1 MTNRRPEVLAP
12 AGSLDALAAAIAH
25 GADAVYLG
33 VGALNAR
40 VRAANI
46 AVEQLPAVVA
56 YAHSH
61 KVKVHVALNVPVQP
75 ETLDEATRTLSAISL
90 AGADAVILRDPILME
105 LAHHEC
111 PALAVHAST
120 QAGVCNAESAQ
131 RMRTLGCSRVILA
144 RECSLEEMRAIRQAC
159 PDLEL
164 ESFFFGAQCFGISGA
179 CLLGEAVGQ
188 RSGNYGN
195 CLQACRLPFVDE
207 SGTSLGYPFSMMDL
221 DYLRR
226 VKELVVAGVSSLKI
240 EGRMKSP
247 AWVGCVTAWSRRAAD
262 SWRRGG
268 LTEGEYR
275 IFDTE
280 ISSLFSRPRA
290 DAFLDGERTAEKL
303 VHPDSPTHRGLP
315 LPFRL
320 KPERGRA
327 YLLFEAPVEVSVRDG
342 LLLQYE
348 SGEEEAVSIREL
360 REGAGRGTSI
370 VAAGQ
375 TAWVPAPSRRLKA
388 LALHSCQAVRRQYEV
403 SSGELLKK
411 VEGGS
416 PPMVVSAVKLR
427 TTSLTL
433 EGTCGTFTHSVKYPL
448 TTEPARE
455 AGFGPAS
462 GERLFP
468 AARFDCESGL
478 FVSPSALKALRRRFR
493 SEFADAYAAALTERT
508 ALVQK
513 RAATMEL
520 RFLPTDAELLAR
532 GPAAV
537 SRVTGL
543 PAGSV
548 ATTGGD
554 RFTIEAGTNGTVVR
568 HQDKP

>member
-1 MTNRRPEVLAP
+1 MTIRRPEVLAP

-25 GADAVYLG
+25 GANAVYFG

-40 VRAANI
+40 VRATNI
-46 AVEQLPAVVA
+46 TVEQLPSIVA
-56 YAHSH
+56 YAHRH
-61 KVKVHVALNVPVQP
+61 KVKVHVALNVPMRP
-75 ETLDEATRTLSAISL
+75 ETLDEAVHALGAVAL

-105 LAHHEC
+105 LARHKC
-111 PALAVHAST
+111 PSLAVHAST
-120 QAGVCNAESAQ
+120 QAGVSNAESAR
-131 RMRTLGCSRVILA
+131 RMRALGCSRVILA
-144 RECSLEEMRAIRQAC
+144 RECSLEDMRAIRQAC
-159 PDLEL
+159 PDLEM
-164 ESFFFGAQCFGISGA
+164 ESFLFGAQCFGISGS
-179 CLLGEAVGQ
+179 CLLGEAVGH

-195 CLQACRLPFVDE
+195 CLQACRLPFVDDA
-207 SGTSLGYPFSMMDL
+207 GKPLGHPFSMMDL

-226 VKELVVAGVSSLKI
+226 VKDLVGAGVSSLKI

-247 AWVGCVTAWSRRAAD
+247 AWVGCVTAWSQRAAE

-268 LTEGEYR
+268 LTDGEYQK
-275 IFDTE
+275 FDAE
-280 ISSLFSRPRA
+280 IRTIYSRPRT
-290 DAFLDGERTAEKL
+290 DAFLDGERAAEKL
-303 VHPDSPTHRGLP
+303 IHTESPKHRGLS

-327 YLLFEAPVEVSVRDG
+327 YLLFEAPVEVSLRDG

-370 VAAGQ
+370 VAAGK
-375 TAWVPAPSRRLKA
+375 TAWVPAPSRRVRA

-403 SSGELLKK
+403 SAGELVKTAEESLL
-411 VEGGS
+411 
-416 PPMVVSAVKLR
+416 PMVVTAVILR
-427 TTSLTL
+427 AKSLTF
-433 EGTCGTFTHSVKYPL
+433 EGSCGTFAHQATYAL
-448 TTEPARE
+448 ATEPARG

-468 AARFDCESGL
+468 EARFDCESGL

-493 SEFADAYAAALTERT
+493 DEFTDAYAAALTERT
-508 ALVQK
+508 GLLQQRV
-513 RAATMEL
+513 ATMEL
-520 RFLPTDAELLAR
+520 RYLPPDAELLAK

-543 PAGSV
+543 PPGNL

-554 RFTIEAGTNGTVVR
+554 LFTIECGPNGTVVR
-568 HQDKP
+568 HREKP